1 VDPISRE
8 IAIEIVVLILV
19 LDTLFFGVT
28 IGSVLRWVDGA
39 TWYRAPGADEAVLYR
54 HRGGGRY
61 RGWLL
66 SGLINAM
73 VTNRRFIVRILWS
86 RIALIDVPISALRYI
101 RAAKWW
107 WLDTVEVAW
116 GTTPRIRAIQLIA
129 TRRGQAELLA
139 AFQAVGARVEA

>member
-8 IAIEIVVLILV
+8 IIIEIVVLILV
-19 LDTLFFGVT
+19 LDTLFLGVI
-28 IGSVLRWVDGA
+28 IGPILRLVDGA
-39 TWYRAPGADEAVLYR
+39 TWYRAPGADEVALY
-54 HRGGGRY
+54 RY

-66 SGLINAM
+66 SGLINSI
-73 VTNRRFIVRILWS
+73 VTNRRFIARILWS
-86 RIALIDVPISALRYI
+86 RISLIDVPVSALRYV

-116 GTTPRIRAIQLIA
+116 GTPPRVRTIQLIA

-139 AFQAVGARVEA
+139 AFRETSARVETS